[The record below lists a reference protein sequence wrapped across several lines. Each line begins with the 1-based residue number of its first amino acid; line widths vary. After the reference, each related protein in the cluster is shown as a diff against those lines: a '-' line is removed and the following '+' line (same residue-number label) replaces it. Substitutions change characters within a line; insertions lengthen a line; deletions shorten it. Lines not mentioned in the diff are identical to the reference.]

1 MSHSLTIS
9 LNDEAYSRL
18 QQQAI
23 AAGTSLEKLAA
34 ASLQRQCETIDPVR
48 SEVEMQTARERFERH
63 FGEIDLGC
71 PTGTDNEGID
81 ADLARE
87 YSDTHEAE

>member
-1 MSHSLTIS
+1 MSHSLTIR
-9 LNDEAYSRL
+9 LKDEAYSRL

-23 AAGTSLEKLAA
+23 AAGISPEELAA
-34 ASLQRQCETIDPVR
+34 ASVERQCETIGPVH
-48 SEVEMQTARERFERH
+48 SEVQIQAARERFERH

-71 PTGTDNEGID
+71 PTAADNEGID

-87 YSDTHEAE
+87 YADKHEAE